1 MSDPQPPF
9 PGTPSEPTEP
19 KQPAAPEA
27 PDSPAGP
34 PAPPAYSTT
43 PQFSAAPSAPQ
54 TPPSGPTTPA
64 APVFGDAPAAP
75 YASPTPPP
83 LAASSE
89 PTNPYAPAGGYPGS
103 PQSAPP
109 AQYPPAPY
117 APGSVAPKRGNGLGL
132 ASLIVGGLGLIGSF
146 IPFVNY
152 VSGFVAFVGLVL
164 GIIALFL
171 KGRSRVLAL
180 IGSIVSFVALALS
193 IILAIVYT
201 SAFVTGV
208 NDVIESNYPSFT
220 SAPVEPG
227 DSTGDE
233 NTDDQGAP
241 VSGDIGSHDNPAPIG
256 STVELSQLGEP
267 TWQVTVNAPTFNADA
282 EVAAQS
288 PLNDTAPAGMSFAL
302 LPLTTTYIGAETGYP
317 VYVQL
322 AYEAADGS
330 VYNQFDTIATAPGGL
345 DIITELSPG
354 GSASGNVAIA
364 IPSTGAEN
372 GLWVVSSLDGT
383 KFYFA
388 AQ

>member
-1 MSDPQPPF
+1 MSDTQPPF
-9 PGTPSEPTEP
+9 PGTPNAAQ
-19 KQPAAPEA
+19 QPAA
-27 PDSPAGP
+27 G
-34 PAPPAYSTT
+34 
-43 PQFSAAPSAPQ
+43 
-54 TPPSGPTTPA
+54 
-64 APVFGDAPAAP
+64 
-75 YASPTPPP
+75 
-83 LAASSE
+83 
-89 PTNPYAPAGGYPGS
+89 
-103 PQSAPP
+103 
-109 AQYPPAPY
+109 QYPPAPY
-117 APGSVAPKRGNGLGL
+117 APGSIAPKRGNGLGL
-132 ASLIVGGLGLIGSF
+132 ASLIVGGVALIGAF
-146 IPFVNY
+146 IPVVNY

-164 GIIALFL
+164 GVIALFL

-193 IILAIVYT
+193 IILAVAYT
-201 SAFVTGV
+201 SAFVTGL
-208 NDVIESNYPSFT
+208 NDVIQSNYPSFT

-227 DSTGDE
+227 DGTGADDTDE
-233 NTDDQGAP
+233 EGAP
-241 VSGDIGSHDNPAPIG
+241 VSGDVGSHDNPAPIG

-302 LPLTTTYIGAETGYP
+302 LPLNTTYIGAETGYP
-317 VYVQL
+317 VYVQF

-354 GSASGNVAIA
+354 ASASGNVAIA

-372 GLWVVSSLDGT
+372 GLWVISSLDGT